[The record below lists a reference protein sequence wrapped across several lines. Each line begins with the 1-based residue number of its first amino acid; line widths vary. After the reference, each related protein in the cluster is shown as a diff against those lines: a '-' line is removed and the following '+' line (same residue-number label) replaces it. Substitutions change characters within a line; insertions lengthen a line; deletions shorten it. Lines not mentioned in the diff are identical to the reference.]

1 MKNYINRILLA
12 SILGLTTI
20 SCTDLLDD
28 VNKDALPETPETL
41 TDIRNLQQ
49 LLNNTYQTMPLANE
63 GFIQA
68 LMSDELK
75 IAATNNG
82 SGVFLWGRTFTS
94 QDRDVEALWYSS
106 YRTIF
111 TANKILDNIN
121 SVTNEGLTW
130 NSMVLTK
137 NQIKAEALGMR
148 AFHHMLI
155 LENFSPK
162 YSANALGCIYMK
174 TAQDITYGTPS
185 RDNMQ
190 TSYQNVLADLNAAL
204 ALNPNNT
211 YTKYISKDALNAMK
225 AQVYLEIGDYA
236 NAIASANLATATRQL
251 KGATVSYDAN
261 SGAALM
267 VNNIAPVWADPIT
280 GAGINNNVTSV
291 DAPEVIFQQIN
302 IVGAASVNVGG
313 LYTSPSTGTYWSPST
328 TLLPKYVSTDLR
340 RAAYLNSNSVFKK
353 YYGTAQNRGIANVKA
368 IRTADIILLR
378 AEAKVKSG
386 DLTGAHNDYLLVR
399 KARNGNGT
407 NTLVPSGTGGFN
419 IQYTND
425 PAFTSATDAMD
436 KILDERFREFPLE
449 GKRLS
454 DLKRNSRTVTRAA
467 TDATAAYPNTSFP
480 NVDKMTLPIPY
491 SEIFA
496 NPNIQQNVGW

>member
-12 SILGLTTI
+12 SMLGLTTI
-20 SCTDLLDD
+20 SCTNLLED
-28 VNKDALPETPETL
+28 VNPDALPETPETL

-49 LLNNTYQTMPLANE
+49 LLNNTYQTMPLASE

-68 LMSDELK
+68 LMTDELK
-75 IAATNNG
+75 IATQNNG

-94 QDRDVEALWYSS
+94 QDGDVEGLWFSA

-111 TANKILDNIN
+111 TANKILDNIDAVN
-121 SVTNEGLTW
+121 NDGVTW
-130 NSMVLTK
+130 NSTVLSK

-148 AFHHMLI
+148 AFNHMLI

-162 YSANALGCIYMK
+162 YSANALGCVYMK
-174 TAQDITYGTPS
+174 TAKDITYGNPS

-190 TSYQNVLADLNAAL
+190 TSYQNVLADINAAL
-204 ALNPNNT
+204 ALNPSNVNN
-211 YTKYISKDALNAMK
+211 KYISKDALNAMK
-225 AQVYLEIGDYA
+225 AQVYLEIGDYT
-236 NAIASANLATATRQL
+236 NAISAATLAIGSKQL
-251 KGATVSYDAN
+251 KGATVSYDS
-261 SGAALM
+261 SGNPLM
-267 VNNIAPVWADPIT
+267 VNNVTPVWADPIA
-280 GAGINNNVTSV
+280 GAGSMSGSV
-291 DAPEVIFQQIN
+291 DGSEVIFQQIN
-302 IVGAASVNVGG
+302 IVGASSVNVGG
-313 LYTSPSTGTYWSPST
+313 LYTSPSLGTFWSPST
-328 TLLPKYVSTDLR
+328 TLLPKYNSLDLR
-340 RAAYLNSNSVFKK
+340 RAAYLTSNTVFKK

-368 IRTADIILLR
+368 IRTADMILLR
-378 AEAKVKSG
+378 AEAKAKNG
-386 DLTGAHNDYLLVR
+386 DLTGAYNDYLLVR

-407 NTLVPSGTGGFN
+407 NVLVPGAGGYT

-425 PAFTSATDAMD
+425 PSFVSATDAIN

-454 DLKRNSRTVTRAA
+454 DLKRNDKIVTRAA
-467 TDATAAYPNTSFP
+467 TDATAAYPNTTFP

>member
-1 MKNYINRILLA
+1 MKKYINRILLG

-20 SCTDLLDD
+20 SCTDLLED
-28 VNKDALPETPETL
+28 VNPDALPETPETL

-49 LLNNTYQTMPLANE
+49 LLNNTYQTMPLASE

-75 IAATNNG
+75 IATTNNG

-94 QDRDVEALWYSS
+94 QDGDVEGLWFSA

-111 TANKILDNIN
+111 TANKILDNIDAVN
-121 SVTNEGLTW
+121 NAGITW

-137 NQIKAEALGMR
+137 DQIKAEALGMR
-148 AFHHMLI
+148 AFNHMLI

-162 YSANALGCIYMK
+162 YSANALGCVYMK
-174 TAQDITYGTPS
+174 TAQDITFGTPS

-204 ALNPNNT
+204 ALNPSNVNN
-211 YTKYISKDALNAMK
+211 KYISKDALNAMK

-236 NAIASANLATATRQL
+236 NAIAAANLAVGTKQL
-251 KGATVSYDAN
+251 KGATVSYDTTT
-261 SGAALM
+261 GAPLM
-267 VNNIAPVWADPIT
+267 VNNYAPVWADPIS
-280 GAGINNNVTSV
+280 GAGSMSGTV
-291 DAPEVIFQQIN
+291 DGSEVIFQQIN
-302 IVGAASVNVGG
+302 IVGASSVNIGG
-313 LYTSPSTGTYWSPST
+313 LYTSPSLGTFWSPST
-328 TLLPKYVSTDLR
+328 TLLPKYNSTDLR
-340 RAAYLNSNSVFKK
+340 RAAYLTSNSVFKK

-368 IRTADIILLR
+368 IRTSEIILLR
-378 AEAKVKSG
+378 AEAKAKSG
-386 DLTGAHNDYLLVR
+386 DLTGAYNDYLLVR

-407 NTLVPSGTGGFN
+407 NVLTPTGTGGFF

-425 PAFTSATDAMD
+425 ATFTSATDATD
-436 KILDERFREFPLE
+436 KILEERFREFPLE

-454 DLKRNSRTVTRAA
+454 DLKRNSKIVTRAT
-467 TDATAAYPNTSFP
+467 TDATAAYPNTTFP